1 MRLILSAA
9 FLRDMRARGLT
20 YAELGQRARVNP
32 ATVSAAARGA
42 SVNMV
47 TATRLARA
55 IRETPIVPGLAE
67 WVGAQESRDRD

>member
-9 FLRDMRARGLT
+9 FLRDVRARGLT
-20 YAELGQRARVNP
+20 YAKLAQRADLDP
-32 ATVSAAARGA
+32 ATVSAAANGA
-42 SVNMV
+42 SVNMA